1 MSNGNSG
8 KIGYNN
14 LRSKSHDK
22 AQGYPENRNNNRGRM
37 MQNNTYQRDSSQ
49 GIRYDGYER

>member
-22 AQGYPENRNNNRGRM
+22 AQGYPDNRNNNRGRM